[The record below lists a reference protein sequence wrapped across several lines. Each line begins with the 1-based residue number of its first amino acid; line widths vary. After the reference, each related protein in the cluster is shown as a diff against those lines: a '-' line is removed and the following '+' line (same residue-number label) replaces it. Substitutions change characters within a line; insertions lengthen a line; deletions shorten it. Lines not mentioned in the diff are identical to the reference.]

1 MCYWGRGKEEFKHSF
16 ALKLA
21 LILQKIMRSLG
32 WLVFFKRWVYE
43 FCAYLCNSHFSV
55 KSEVASSTSVQ
66 RSTLFPPSFLNITNN
81 VTVFFPTCSQIHSQ
95 HWKRP
100 SPPGSANRCYPASH
114 RRRIPICLAHWPA
127 IPFGS
132 CPFTLNCRAAKKA
145 GLYEEQVHF
154 FLFLISNQRYLKPQ
168 NAQCSRLLVTTLH
181 PPANALAAENCSISP
196 PHNSTCQGKVL
207 GIVLQE
213 GQWPNCKTCATPS
226 RAPHLEE
233 PQPRSPLSYLLISC
247 SHLI

>member
-132 CPFTLNCRAAKKA
+132 CPFTLNCRAAKK
-145 GLYEEQVHF
+145 LVFMKNRCTSSF
-154 FLFLISNQRYLKPQ
+154 FLYQIKDTWSLRMRNVLAYSLPPYTHLPMRWQQR
-168 NAQCSRLLVTTLH
+168 T
-181 PPANALAAENCSISP
+181 AAF
-196 PHNSTCQGKVL
+196 
-207 GIVLQE
+207 
-213 GQWPNCKTCATPS
+213 
-226 RAPHLEE
+226 PHLTTQLARGRCWGLFCRRGSDQIAK
-233 PQPRSPLSYLLISC
+233 PVQLPAGP
-247 SHLI
+247 HT